1 MKLVCIVFLS
11 ILLVG
16 CKNIIKDEHVVE
28 KPTTHLV
35 ESQNDVKVIT
45 VQEIPVNVKMD
56 AAPVSQPST
65 TQPSELVQKPVN
77 VDSTASSRPEPE
89 AQPVASQIVVSP
101 NSAKTMIIVLALC
114 GFGIFY
120 FLIKNG
126 KK

>member
-1 MKLVCIVFLS
+1 MKNVILS
-11 ILLVG
+11 ISLILLVG
-16 CKNIIKDEHVVE
+16 CKNIVKEQPVVE
-28 KPTTHLV
+28 KPTVHLV
-35 ESQNDVKVIT
+35 EPQNDVKTIKSEEV
-45 VQEIPVNVKMD
+45 PLNVKMD
-56 AAPVSQPST
+56 PAPTSQSSI

>member
-45 VQEIPVNVKMD
+45 VQEVPVNVKMD
-56 AAPVSQPST
+56 AAHY
-65 TQPSELVQKPVN
+65 EQK
-77 VDSTASSRPEPE
+77 
-89 AQPVASQIVVSP
+89 I
-101 NSAKTMIIVLALC
+101 
-114 GFGIFY
+114 
-120 FLIKNG
+120 
-126 KK
+126 